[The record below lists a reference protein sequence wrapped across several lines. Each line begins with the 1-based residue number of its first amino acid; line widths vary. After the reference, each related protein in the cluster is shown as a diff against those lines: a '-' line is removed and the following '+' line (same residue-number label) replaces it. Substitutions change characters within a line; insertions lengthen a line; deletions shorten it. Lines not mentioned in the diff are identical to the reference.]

1 MLKTWQRN
9 YTWTLYGLLTRYE
22 ENDIATC
29 VDIVRNAVA
38 IFGLN
43 ATEQEEQD
51 NIQRLELVVQRDGKP
66 SGRALFHVDVDRQRA
81 QEFTKAQRKEYDN
94 VYGEQLEKSLN
105 KPESDKSE
113 KLNRN
118 GDI

>member
-1 MLKTWQRN
+1 MVN
-9 YTWTLYGLLTRYE
+9 LL
-22 ENDIATC
+22 
-29 VDIVRNAVA
+29 
-38 IFGLN
+38 
-43 ATEQEEQD
+43 
-51 NIQRLELVVQRDGKP
+51 
-66 SGRALFHVDVDRQRA
+66 VDRQRA

>member
-1 MLKTWQRN
+1 M
-9 YTWTLYGLLTRYE
+9 
-22 ENDIATC
+22 
-29 VDIVRNAVA
+29 
-38 IFGLN
+38 
-43 ATEQEEQD
+43 
-51 NIQRLELVVQRDGKP
+51 
-66 SGRALFHVDVDRQRA
+66 
-81 QEFTKAQRKEYDN
+81 QRKEYDN